1 MDLWFHLVG
10 AGTVPLWRVGP
21 LVSSGWKLGLYQ
33 DRGLDLWFHLVG
45 DWDCTR
51 IEVWTSGFILLEL
64 GLYQDRGFDLWF
76 HLVVILTHTFVQNH
90 VFA

>member
-1 MDLWFHLVG
+1 MEGWTSGFIWLET
-10 AGTVPLWRVGP
+10 GTESW
-21 LVSSGWKLGLYQ
+21 
-33 DRGLDLWFHLVG
+33 DRGFDLWFHLVG
-45 DWDCTR
+45 DWHCTR

-64 GLYQDRGFDLWF
+64 GLYQDRGLDLWF